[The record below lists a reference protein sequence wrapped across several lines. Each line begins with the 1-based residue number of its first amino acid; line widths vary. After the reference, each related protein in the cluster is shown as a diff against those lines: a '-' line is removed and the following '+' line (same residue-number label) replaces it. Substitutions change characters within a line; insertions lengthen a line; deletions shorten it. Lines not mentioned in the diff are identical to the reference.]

1 MQEMQVQSL
10 GWEDPLEEGM
20 ATHSSILAWKIPW
33 REEPGRLQSIVNWSN
48 LAHTHTGEEAS
59 RCYRS
64 GPPLALQ
71 LNKWILSICHSF
83 IHSICIWGHFSFTY
97 VIAFWSG
104 AVLDSESIDNF
115 VTWKWK
121 SLSHVCFFATPWT
134 IACQAPLSMWI
145 LQARLLE
152 WVAMPSSR
160 GSSQPRDQTQVS
172 LIAGRFFTIWATRE
186 AHLSHLLLC
195 SFILHFLHVQ
205 LSTQL

>member
-1 MQEMQVQSL
+1 MIL
-10 GWEDPLEEGM
+10 C
-20 ATHSSILAWKIPW
+20 TLAWYSNCNFLKIMDIFSP
-33 REEPGRLQSIVNWSN
+33 PHLASYMLQVGNQEI
-48 LAHTHTGEEAS
+48 
-59 RCYRS
+59 
-64 GPPLALQ
+64 

-121 SLSHVCFFATPWT
+121 SLSRVCFFATPWT

-145 LQARLLE
+145 LQARILE

-195 SFILHFLHVQ
+195 NFILHFLHVQ